1 MNDSLRWLGE
11 HCYEP
16 PGKVP
21 GMRGGVSLTAV
32 RGLPVAEL
40 LGRLRAREEE
50 MAAPVRYRDFDFSAV
65 TPSLRPCMY
74 GTSGEWSYVLEGS
87 GSSTWYERWFYDD
100 SVVKPLPGEDLVC
113 LNPNIAVQPC
123 WLAYTPGGDGAV
135 WFTEFGESPLS
146 SRKVDT
152 TGKVAA
158 LDEALRAAGAVNP
171 GPPEFGSTPEWV
183 SFLDEHHGG
192 LPAVVWQA
200 VGDGLGIRIPRTD
213 VEEGNLPIALLD
225 DPFA

>member
-11 HCYEP
+11 HCYDP
-16 PGKVP
+16 PMGHP

-50 MAAPVRYRDFDFSAV
+50 IAVPVRYRDFGLTADTA
-65 TPSLRPCMY
+65 SLRPCMY

-87 GSSTWYERWFYDD
+87 GSSTWYERWFNDD
-100 SVVKPLPGEDLVC
+100 PEVRPRPGEELVC

-123 WLAYTPGGDGAV
+123 WLAYAPGSEDTV
-135 WFTEFGESPLS
+135 WFTEFGESPLN

-152 TGKVAA
+152 TGKLAV
-158 LDEALRAAGAVNP
+158 LDAALRANGAVNP
-171 GPPEFGSTPEWV
+171 GPPQFRRRPDWV
-183 SFLDEHHGG
+183 RFVREHHGG
-192 LPAVVWQA
+192 VPALVWQA
-200 VGDGLGIRIPRTD
+200 VGDCLGIRIPRTD

-225 DPFA
+225 DPFG

>member
-16 PGKVP
+16 PMSHP

-40 LGRLRAREEE
+40 LRRLRAREDEI
-50 MAAPVRYRDFDFSAV
+50 AVPVHYRDFGFAADTASR
-65 TPSLRPCMY
+65 RPCMY

-100 SVVKPLPGEDLVC
+100 HVVRPLPGEEMVC

-123 WLAYTPGGDGAV
+123 WLAYAPGSDGSV
-135 WFTEFGESPLS
+135 WFTEFGDSPLS
-146 SRKVDT
+146 SQQVDT

-158 LDEALRAAGAVNP
+158 LDAALRAVGAVNP
-171 GPPEFGSTPEWV
+171 GPPEFERRPTWV
-183 SFLDEHHGG
+183 KFVNEHHGG
-192 LPAVVWQA
+192 VPAVVWQA
-200 VGDGLGIRIPRTD
+200 VGDCLGIRIPRVD